1 MPVEIETLVEEEV
14 ISEEGAAKVITDREN
29 TVVIGEEAVED
40 KINLVEVA
48 IRTITEA
55 VVEEMINEVEEEIV
69 ITIIMEVI
77 ITTRDEEARPK
88 NIFN

>member
-55 VVEEMINEVEEEIV
+55 DVEEMINEVEEEIV